1 VNNENTV
8 RCFNFGNFTLDV
20 EKRLLLRDGEPVPL
34 TPKAFDTLALLV
46 RRSGHVVSKDELLE
60 EIWADAFVEES
71 TIAQNV
77 FTLRK
82 ALGQNP
88 AEKQFIETVPKHGYR
103 FIADVTAID
112 GATHAGPENGRQ
124 RAAHHV
130 IGGEKIGGAEIS
142 EPETGNTEIGKAETG
157 HAEFGDAET
166 GKVETVD
173 AARGDAQAN
182 GNEEGVSAT
191 VNVTA
196 DAASNLPTASRGDVH
211 VAKQPARSNFP
222 TKFLAPVLLLVAV
235 GVAVGLFRFTRIN
248 KAASDFAALSPHTR
262 TTQLTNTGQVLR
274 AAVSPDGKYIAYI
287 QSERGQESLWVRQV
301 KIAGGIQVVPPAGDR
316 FVGITFSP
324 DSNSIF
330 YVKYGKDLAMSGL
343 YQAPV
348 LGGAARRILADI
360 DSQIS
365 FAPDKKHFAFVSNDL
380 SRKESRLI
388 IANTDNSEQRHL
400 AVHPSVHWTTDG
412 APAWSPDGKVI
423 IRQARSETSDS
434 ANTKTHLVEVRVA
447 DGRQTILNTQQ
458 WDAIQAIEW
467 LADGTGL
474 IVAARDN
481 TSLLAHQLWQID
493 YPGGD
498 TRAITKDSNSYS
510 SASVTADMKSLV
522 TILHRRIANLWV
534 VPRDRVSDAARIL
547 SGNSKDLG
555 WLLGVEWLRDGRIIY
570 GSTASGKEDIWLM
583 NADGSNQKQLTT
595 TAGANFEP
603 TVSAD
608 GRIMVYASKAADGST
623 HLWKMNLDNGESVQ
637 LTNGAYDLRPD
648 ISPDGRWVA
657 YMSITK
663 SMATVWKTSIDGSG
677 APIQLSDKLSSVPRV
692 SPDGRFIACF
702 YRPQVSAYS
711 KLAIIPSDGGEP
723 VKVFDRSPTII
734 VEAGIQWT
742 PDGRALTFVDNRDGV
757 SNIWLQPLDGSPP
770 KQLTNFT
777 SETIF
782 RFAWSPDGK
791 MFVAERGTEIG
802 DIVLINK

>member
-1 VNNENTV
+1 MVNNESKA
-8 RCFNFGNFTLDV
+8 RCFNFKNFTLDL

-46 RRSGHVVSKDELLE
+46 RRSGHVVGKDELLD

-82 ALGQNP
+82 ALGQNHT
-88 AEKQFIETVPKHGYR
+88 EHQFIETVPKHGYR
-103 FIADVTAID
+103 FIADVQAID
-112 GATHAGPENGRQ
+112 GATNAKPEIGQQ
-124 RAAHHV
+124 RAAQNIIV
-130 IGGEKIGGAEIS
+130 SEKISEAEIS
-142 EPETGNTEIGKAETG
+142 EA
-157 HAEFGDAET
+157 
-166 GKVETVD
+166 ETVD
-173 AARGDAQAN
+173 AASKDARE
-182 GNEEGVSAT
+182 GENEECDFAT

-196 DAASNLPTASRGDVH
+196 DAASDLPTARRRDLHS
-211 VAKQPARSNFP
+211 AKQRTRFNFQ
-222 TKFLAPVLLLVAV
+222 TKLLAPMMLLLAVA
-235 GVAVGLFRFTRIN
+235 VAVGLFRFKQIN
-248 KAASDFAALSPHTR
+248 EAASNFAALSPLTR

-274 AAVSPDGKYIAYI
+274 AAVSPDGKYVAYI

-301 KIAGGIQVVPPAGDR
+301 EIAGGIEIVQPSVSHY
-316 FVGITFSP
+316 VGITFSP

-330 YVKYGKDLAMSGL
+330 YVKYETDSAIAGL
-343 YQAPV
+343 YQVPV
-348 LGGAARRILADI
+348 LGGAARKILTDI

-365 FAPDKKHFAFVSNDL
+365 FAPDKKHFTFVRNYL
-380 SRKESRLI
+380 SRNEAHLI
-388 IANTDNSEQRHL
+388 IANLDDANQQQHL
-400 AVHPSVHWTTDG
+400 AVHAGVHWMTDG
-412 APAWSPDGKVI
+412 PPAWSPDGKII
-423 IRQARSETSDS
+423 IRQMRNETSNS
-434 ANTKTHLVEVRVA
+434 ADTKTYLVAVQVA
-447 DGRQTILNTQQ
+447 DGKQTIINTHQ

-467 LADGTGL
+467 LADGTSL

-481 TSLLAHQLWQID
+481 ASLLAYQLWQID
-493 YPGGD
+493 YPSGE

-522 TILHRRIANLWV
+522 TILHRRIANLWIA
-534 VPRDRVSDAARIL
+534 PSDRASEAVQIL
-547 SGNSKDLG
+547 SGNSKELG
-555 WLLGVEWLRDGRIIY
+555 WMLGVEWLRDGKIIY

-608 GRIMVYASKAADGST
+608 GRTMVYVSKAADT
-623 HLWKMNLDNGESVQ
+623 APHLWKMNLDNGVCTQ
-637 LTNGAYDLRPD
+637 LTNGVSELRPD

-657 YMSITK
+657 YMSLDK
-663 SMATVWKTSIDGSG
+663 DSPRVWKISIDGG
-677 APIQLSDKLSSVPRV
+677 EAAIQLSDKITSVPRF

-702 YRPQVSAYS
+702 YRADVDTFS
-711 KLAIIPSDGGEP
+711 KLAVIPFDGGEP
-723 VKVFDRSPTII
+723 VKVFDKSPTTI

-742 PDGRALTFVDNRDGV
+742 PDGRALTFIANRDGV
-757 SNIWLQPLDGSPP
+757 SNIWLQPLDGSPA

-791 MFVAERGTEIG
+791 MVVAERGTEIG